1 MNIQENKYLNLLNV
15 DQSCCQSDVGHCSTR
30 RTEVIQELNGATV
43 KVVVR
48 HEEVGLFFSS
58 ICSD

>member
-1 MNIQENKYLNLLNV
+1 M
-15 DQSCCQSDVGHCSTR
+15 
-30 RTEVIQELNGATV
+30 IQELNCATV